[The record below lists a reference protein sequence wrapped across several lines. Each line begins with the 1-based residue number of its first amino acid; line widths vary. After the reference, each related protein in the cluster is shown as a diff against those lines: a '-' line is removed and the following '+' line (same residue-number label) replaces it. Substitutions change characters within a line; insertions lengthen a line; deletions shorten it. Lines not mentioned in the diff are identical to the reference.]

1 MHCPLAQMS
10 FFGFLFFC
18 FFLLPDFSGGTQK
31 NNHVFQLDDEETIFT
46 VEQWAVSVSSKK
58 KTCKNPW
65 GSMGLFGFSMT
76 SFTLKINESHVGEYT
91 IPRWRFQIC
100 FLFSP
105 RNLGKMNPFWRVYF
119 SKGWNHQPDSHGNPS
134 WVFVCRFHHPK
145 FRPTFPPKEL
155 GTGGANVESL
165 SVFTRPQI
173 VPWSGAALCAMKMS
187 GPGTW
192 KAKCHIFKAIV
203 AGIRGKVA

>member
-1 MHCPLAQMS
+1 M
-10 FFGFLFFC
+10 FF
-18 FFLLPDFSGGTQK
+18 
-31 NNHVFQLDDEETIFT
+31 IFT
-46 VEQWAVSVSSKK
+46 PKFGEDEPILTSIFFKGVEITNQI
-58 KTCKNPW
+58 P
-65 GSMGLFGFSMT
+65 MGIRHGF
-76 SFTLKINESHVGEYT
+76 
-91 IPRWRFQIC
+91 
-100 FLFSP
+100 
-105 RNLGKMNPFWRVYF
+105 
-119 SKGWNHQPDSHGNPS
+119 
-134 WVFVCRFHHPK
+134 FVCRFHHPK